1 MSLSIRSSR
10 ALRSFHVCPI
20 LHQHSILKKVK
31 LIDSLFNP
39 QLSSP
44 LRPLCQASR
53 GYASAPE
60 KDLKETL
67 REIIPEKRE
76 KFKKFKADYG
86 QRSLGEVKVENA
98 IGGMRFVPQIL
109 ITLILWYETKDKIV

>member
-1 MSLSIRSSR
+1 MSLGIRSSR
-10 ALRSFHVCPI
+10 ALRGFHVCKI
-20 LHQHSILKKVK
+20 LHQHSILRKVK

-44 LRPLCQASR
+44 LRPLCQAR

-76 KFKKFKADYG
+76 KFKRFKADYG
-86 QRSLGEVKVENA
+86 QKSLGDVKVENA

-109 ITLILWYETKDKIV
+109 ITLILWHETKGKIV